1 MATKKKEKSPES
13 LETVERK
20 PEEQT
25 SAAPEVV
32 EAAPADQT
40 PPENAPGV
48 KTETPSEPPE
58 TPEPEKEVPALET
71 VKPTAVASG
80 SEQIAETAGAGELAS
95 PRMDPPLE
103 RLEVLAD
110 RHRVP
115 TWQQSALC
123 RFMGWEDG
131 KMVAN
136 AEYLDALDKLKTR
149 RVGGGRMG

>member
-1 MATKKKEKSPES
+1 MATKKKEESPES
-13 LETVERK
+13 LGTVERK

-32 EAAPADQT
+32 EAAP
-40 PPENAPGV
+40 ENAPGV
-48 KTETPSEPPE
+48 KTGTPSEPPE
-58 TPEPEKEVPALET
+58 TPEPEKEVPALE
-71 VKPTAVASG
+71 S
-80 SEQIAETAGAGELAS
+80 LA
-95 PRMDPPLE
+95 
-103 RLEVLAD
+103 VLAD

-115 TWQQSALC
+115 TWQQAALC
-123 RFMGWEDG
+123 RLMGWEDG

>member
-1 MATKKKEKSPES
+1 MATKKKENSPEP

-20 PEEQT
+20 AEDQT
-25 SAAPEVV
+25 SAAPEAV

-40 PPENAPGV
+40 PTDNAPGA
-48 KTETPSEPPE
+48 
-58 TPEPEKEVPALET
+58 EKEAPALE
-71 VKPTAVASG
+71 S
-80 SEQIAETAGAGELAS
+80 LAI
-95 PRMDPPLE
+95 
-103 RLEVLAD
+103 LAD

-131 KMVAN
+131 KMVSD

>member
-1 MATKKKEKSPES
+1 MATKKKEESPES

-40 PPENAPGV
+40 PTDNAPGAE
-48 KTETPSEPPE
+48 TETPPEPPE
-58 TPEPEKEVPALET
+58 TPEPKKEAPALE
-71 VKPTAVASG
+71 S
-80 SEQIAETAGAGELAS
+80 LA
-95 PRMDPPLE
+95 
-103 RLEVLAD
+103 VLAD

-123 RFMGWEDG
+123 RLMGWEDG
-131 KMVAN
+131 KMVSN

>member
-1 MATKKKEKSPES
+1 MATKKKEESPES

-20 PEEQT
+20 PEEQA
-25 SAAPEVV
+25 SAAPEAV

-71 VKPTAVASG
+71 VKPTAVAS
-80 SEQIAETAGAGELAS
+80 ELAS

-115 TWQQSALC
+115 TWQQAALC
-123 RFMGWEDG
+123 RLMGWEDG

>member
-1 MATKKKEKSPES
+1 MATKKKEESPETP
-13 LETVERK
+13 ENVDRK
-20 PEEQT
+20 PENQTEQA
-25 SAAPEVV
+25 SAAPEAV
-32 EAAPADQT
+32 EPAPGSLEDQR
-40 PPENAPGV
+40 PPE
-48 KTETPSEPPE
+48 K
-58 TPEPEKEVPALET
+58 PEPDKEAPALET

-115 TWQQSALC
+115 TWQQAALC
-123 RFMGWEDG
+123 RYMGWEDG
-131 KMVAN
+131 KMVAD
-136 AEYLDALDKLKTR
+136 AAYLDALDKLKTR

>member
-1 MATKKKEKSPES
+1 MATKKKEESPES
-13 LETVERK
+13 
-20 PEEQT
+20 
-25 SAAPEVV
+25 
-32 EAAPADQT
+32 
-40 PPENAPGV
+40 
-48 KTETPSEPPE
+48 
-58 TPEPEKEVPALET
+58 LET

-115 TWQQSALC
+115 TWQQASLC
-123 RFMGWEDG
+123 RLMGWEDG